1 METMFVYSATKVT
14 PKAEAIFTAC
24 ANYVLGAD
32 NWQLQVEDRE
42 GEHVLN
48 LGGNVGVHA
57 PSPQML
63 AEYSHAPEMLV
74 LAIRRYFGMTALAP
88 EDWLYLDIET
98 DDADERWNIPTE
110 SYFRLGQ
117 YAWGYGEVIIT
128 TDLEEVRE
136 QIRKAPVTVAH
147 NGHSFD
153 WSVVFGTDSTEPLEL
168 ARDGRLFDPLTHAS
182 LVLPAPDTYTTAR
195 GRTLI
200 NTSRPA
206 AALRWFGLENL
217 CYQLGIEGKWGDL
230 KALAAKHGGFG
241 LIPLDDKDYNDYAR
255 QDVVALRDLTAALIE
270 IQEPEE
276 YHWREQT
283 NAAIDAQ
290 NSRNGFRVDVPVA
303 TARRDML
310 AARKDVVMARL
321 VEDYK
326 FPTVGKAPWSSK
338 PGRMAITQIL
348 ADNDIFPEHIP
359 DWPFVKTGPSLGGK
373 VLLQYTEGTPAEDL
387 GAALA
392 ELMGQRSMSSL
403 TLASMQS
410 DGKVHPEIATL
421 QRSGRKSTI
430 KPGLT
435 VWNSRG
441 KGAIEK
447 SYLIPDE
454 GCVLVE
460 FDYSQ
465 ADARIVAA
473 LSGDEEYAKLFA
485 PGADAHEVRGRALFG
500 EETYNSNPTVYRD
513 KTKPINHGGNYGMGD
528 LKLSIILGISVK
540 EAHEIFEK
548 DKAVYHKVETWKKI
562 VRKLGKSGFLT
573 NYWGRRMPV
582 EHGRSHTQSPALAGQ
597 SGTREIMVDA
607 LIRMLHHDVRII
619 TWLKAQ
625 VHDALVMSIPVEH
638 LDWAIPTIVALM
650 ETDWEPNDGSGQ
662 KVTFTVSHGEPSNN
676 WMEAS
681 HG

>member
-14 PKAEAIFTAC
+14 PKAEEIFTVC
-24 ANYVLGAD
+24 ADYVLGAD
-32 NWQLQVEDRE
+32 NWQLQVEDHE

-57 PSPQML
+57 PSPSML

-88 EDWLYLDIET
+88 ADWLYLDIET

-117 YAWGYGEVIIT
+117 YAWGYGEVTIT
-128 TDLEEVRE
+128 TDLEEVRDA
-136 QIRKAPVTVAH
+136 IRKAPVTVAH

-153 WSVVFGTDSTEPLEL
+153 WSVIFGTESTEALEL

-182 LVLPAPDTYTTAR
+182 LVLPAPDTYTTSK
-195 GRTLI
+195 GRALI
-200 NTSRPA
+200 NTAKPA

-230 KALAAKHGGFG
+230 KALAEKHGGFG

-270 IQEPEE
+270 IQEPEA

-290 NSRNGFRVDVPVA
+290 NSRNGFRVDVAVA

-310 AARKDVVMARL
+310 AARKEVVMGNL
-321 VEDYK
+321 VRDYN

-338 PGRMAITQIL
+338 AGRVAILSIL
-348 ADNDIFPEHIP
+348 ADNDVFPEHTP
-359 DWPFVKTGPSLGGK
+359 DWPFGKTGPSLGGK

-387 GAALA
+387 GLALS
-392 ELMGQRSMSSL
+392 ELLGQRSMAAL
-403 TLASMQS
+403 TLDSMQS
-410 DGKVHPEIATL
+410 DGKIHPEISTL

-435 VWNSRG
+435 VFTSHG
-441 KGAIEK
+441 KGTVEK
-447 SYLIPDE
+447 SYFIPDP
-454 GCVLVE
+454 GCKLVS

-485 PGADAHEVRGRALFG
+485 PGADAHEVRGRALFK
-500 EETYNSNPTVYRD
+500 ERYDLDPDAYRN
-513 KTKPINHGGNYGMGD
+513 KTKPINHGSNYGLGHVK
-528 LKLSIILGISVK
+528 LAFILSITPAEAKVIL
-540 EAHEIFEK
+540 EEDAAF
-548 DKAVYHKVETWKKI
+548 YHDVTDWKKA
-562 VRKLGKSGFLT
+562 VRKLCSDGFLV
-573 NYWGRRMPV
+573 NDWGRKMPV
-582 EHGRSHTQSPALAGQ
+582 DKDRVHTQAPALAGQ

-607 LIRMLHHDVRII
+607 LLRMLNYDVRLI

-625 VHDALVMSIPVEH
+625 IHDELIMSIPIEH
-638 LDWAIPTIVALM
+638 LEWAVPKIVELM
-650 ETDWEPNDGSGQ
+650 ETAWQPKDGSGQ
-662 KVTFTVSHGEPSNN
+662 KIEFTVSRGDPSDT
-676 WMEAS
+676 WEQAT
-681 HG
+681 HD